1 MKNTLEKIYNY
12 LGFLICLSIPF
23 MTYGK
28 AFVNIVMICLFLI
41 LVALFD
47 KQKILETIKNK
58 FFILFSIFLLFIAL
72 FTLFNFT
79 FIVDFSE
86 TRKIAQTLLL
96 IVLFSFTKDKRFL
109 IYGFIFGVFISSLI
123 SAINIINYYLNSLA
137 LLMSKSSVEDLF
149 VTQRLYLGFFI
160 VISVILLLH
169 IYQISINKIQKYSS
183 MLLILYFAFL
193 LFLIS
198 SRSALIIAV
207 VIFLITIIYN
217 LKPLHSFLLVTAVGL
232 IFSTIIITNKN
243 LSNRFLYSE
252 DSVRS
257 SFIDK
262 IKTHEPRYDI
272 WKFSTQIFKEEKP
285 YLFGI
290 GTFKT
295 QELLVS
301 KYQLMPIEKRKNW
314 FIERNFNT
322 HNQYVD
328 IVLSYGIIGLLIFMM
343 FMKELI
349 AFFYKNIYSLNL
361 VLSLILFLFVE
372 NLFHRQLG
380 SFIFALTLVLALF
393 IINLKNEK
401 NINC

>member
-1 MKNTLEKIYNY
+1 MKNTLENIYNY
-12 LGFLICLSIPF
+12 LGFLVCLSIPY
-23 MTYGK
+23 MTQAK
-28 AFVNIVMICLFLI
+28 AFANVGMICLFLI
-41 LVALFD
+41 LIVLFD
-47 KQKILETIKNK
+47 KQKLLEIIKNR
-58 FFILFSIFLLFIAL
+58 FFKLFSIFLLFIIL

-79 FIVDFSE
+79 FFVDFSE
-86 TRKIAQTLLL
+86 TRKIAQIILL
-96 IVLFSFTKDKRFL
+96 ITLFSFANDKRFL

-123 SAINIINYYLNSLA
+123 SGINIINYYLNSFEF
-137 LLMSKSSVEDLF
+137 LMLKTSVEDLF

-160 VISVILLLH
+160 IISVILLGQ
-169 IYQISINKIQKYSS
+169 IYQTSINKIQKHSS
-183 MLLILYFAFL
+183 LLLIVYFIFM

-207 VIFLITIIYN
+207 VVFITTIIYQF
-217 LKPLHSFLLVTAVGL
+217 KPLRSLLLLIGIGL
-232 IFSTIIITNKN
+232 IFSTIIFTNKN
-243 LSNRFLYSE
+243 LSSRFLYSE

-257 SFIDK
+257 SFFDK

-285 YLFGI
+285 FFFGI
-290 GTFKT
+290 GTFRT

-322 HNQYVD
+322 HNQYID

-343 FMKELI
+343 FIKELI
-349 AFFYKNIYSLNL
+349 TFFYKNIYSLNL
-361 VLSLILFLFVE
+361 ALSLILFLFIE

-380 SFIFALTLVLALF
+380 SFIFALTLVLALS
-393 IINLKNEK
+393 IINSKK
-401 NINC
+401 HT